1 MCDAVLFCFLP
12 KVPLLWIAA
21 LLMHGPCIFTCFTL
35 LMGPPIGLWTLAID
49 SWLLF
54 FAASLSHC
62 NCIVIAFVSFG
73 YNWRFVCLGWFS
85 LVLGGRL
92 FPQAILFCFPFAWIF
107 MFLCTAGFQLVSQ
120 ACLATF
126 WSIQYLH
133 LIKKKKSCLGMQN
146 MTLVECP
153 REMIAPFY
161 LQVYYYFHI
170 QCNLKILSWHNLTY
184 WFCI

>member
-1 MCDAVLFCFLP
+1 MCDVVLFLL
-12 KVPLLWIAA
+12 KAPLLWIGA
-21 LLMHGPCIFTCFTL
+21 LLMHGPCIFTCSTL
-35 LMGPPIGLWTLAID
+35 LMGPPIGLWTLTID
-49 SWLLF
+49 GWLLF
-54 FAASLSHC
+54 FAASLSNC

-107 MFLCTAGFQLVSQ
+107 MFICTAGFQLVSQ

-133 LIKKKKSCLGMQN
+133 LIKKKKEQERALS
-146 MTLVECP
+146 
-153 REMIAPFY
+153 RERRS
-161 LQVYYYFHI
+161 
-170 QCNLKILSWHNLTY
+170 LSWRLSPICGVLHLLRR
-184 WFCI
+184 FEILPSLFISGPHGH